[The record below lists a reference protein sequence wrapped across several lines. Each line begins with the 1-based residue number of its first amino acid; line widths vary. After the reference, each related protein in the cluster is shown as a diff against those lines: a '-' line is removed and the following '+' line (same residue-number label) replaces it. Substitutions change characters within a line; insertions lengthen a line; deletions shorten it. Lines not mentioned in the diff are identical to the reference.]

1 MHLSVTSNTVGLIH
15 MSLILFKG
23 SQAFQPL
30 GMAGMVSMLYVTVK
44 GVDGAIAYPVSIA
57 YDRIGTRFLHIH
69 L

>member
-1 MHLSVTSNTVGLIH
+1 ML
-15 MSLILFKG
+15 LILFKG